1 MKQAIKIFLV
11 EDDPYYAKLL
21 HYHLGANP
29 ENYIEVFDSGSEL
42 LSNLH
47 RNPDI
52 ISLDY
57 GLPDIN
63 GKDVLDKIKEYN
75 PELPVIMVSG
85 QGELAVAVDLF
96 KAGAHDYIIK
106 GEDTKE
112 RLWNSIEQIKEKIG
126 LKIEIQNLRAQISAK
141 YRLERIQ
148 GNSESFKKMAFMTET
163 AIKSN
168 LPVVISGEAGSGKA
182 LIAKAIH
189 YNSSRAEKPFIVF
202 TTSIYNEKSFELEL
216 FGFEKDV
223 IPELPYRKIGKLEE
237 AHGGTLYIE
246 EVCNL
251 DSKIQLKILNFLQ
264 EKEISRVGGKRN
276 IKLDVRLI
284 VSTSM
289 DLDKEVQ
296 LGNFR
301 KDLFYR
307 IIGIPISVAP
317 LRERG
322 SDIVEIA
329 NRLINDYCIENNIK
343 KVKLM
348 PDAQTKL
355 LNYSYP
361 GNVSEL
367 KSIIELAIS
376 VCNKGQI
383 KAENI
388 TFNNVKSNS
397 FLFFEEK
404 TLDEYEL
411 QIIRHYLSKY
421 NNNVNIVAEKLNV
434 AKSTIY
440 RFLKRCNSSLK

>member
-1 MKQAIKIFLV
+1 MKQTIKIFLV

-29 ENYIEVFDSGSEL
+29 ENYIEVFDSGSDL
-42 LSNLH
+42 LTNLH
-47 RNPDI
+47 RNPDV

-63 GKDVLDKIKEYN
+63 GRDVLVKIKEYN
-75 PELPVIMVSG
+75 PDLPVIMVSG

-96 KAGAHDYIIK
+96 KNGAYDYIIK

-112 RLWNSIEQIKEKIG
+112 RLWNCIEQIKEKIG
-126 LKIEIQNLRAQISAK
+126 LKQEIQNLRAQISAK
-141 YRLERIQ
+141 YRLNRIQ
-148 GNSESFKKMAFMTET
+148 GNCESVRKMSFMTET

-168 LPVVISGEAGSGKA
+168 LPVVISGETGSGKA
-182 LIAKAIH
+182 LIAKSIH
-189 YNSSRAEKPFIVF
+189 YNSSRANKPFVIFSTSVF
-202 TTSIYNEKSFELEL
+202 DEKNIEFEL

-223 IPELPYRKIGKLEE
+223 ISGLPYRKIGKLEE
-237 AHGGTLYIE
+237 ANGGTLYIE
-246 EVCNL
+246 EICNL
-251 DSKIQLKILNFLQ
+251 DSKIQLKILHFLQ
-264 EKEISRVGGKRN
+264 EKEISRIGSKRF
-276 IKLDVRLI
+276 IKLDVRLV
-284 VSTSM
+284 VSTSK

-296 LGNFR
+296 SGKFR

-307 IIGIPISVAP
+307 IVGIPISVSP

-322 SDIVEIA
+322 NDIIEIA
-329 NRLINDYCIENNIK
+329 NRLITDYCLENNIK

-383 KAENI
+383 KAEHI
-388 TFNNVKSNS
+388 IFNQAKVSS
-397 FLFFEEK
+397 FLVIEEK
-404 TLDEYEL
+404 TLEEYEL
-411 QIIRHYLSKY
+411 LIIKHYLLKY
-421 NNNVNIVAEKLNV
+421 NHNVHLVAEKLNI

-440 RFLKRCNSSLK
+440 RFLKRCNGD